1 MMQLFASPTSPFV
14 RKVTV
19 LGLEHGFSAQITPVL
34 VAGTA
39 LDAGSLPVAQNPLGK
54 IPTLVLEDGQCLHDS
69 RVITRYLND
78 RFDLGIYPKGDKLWP
93 ALAREAVIDGMI
105 EASVAM
111 VYELRLR
118 PAPIQF
124 APWIEGQWAKIA
136 RALATFDAAPP
147 DDALA
152 DSPLDMIQIA
162 LGCVLAH
169 LDFRH
174 SARDWRSTHPTLA
187 TWYETIHPRAAFM
200 ATMPP
205 A

>member
-1 MMQLFASPTSPFV
+1 MMQLFVSPTSPFV
-14 RKVTV
+14 RKIMV
-19 LGLEHGFSAQITPVL
+19 LGAEYGISAQITPVF
-34 VAGTA
+34 VAGTV
-39 LDAGSLPVAQNPLGK
+39 LDAGSLPVAHNPLGK
-54 IPTLVLEDGQCLHDS
+54 IPSLLLEDGLCLHDS
-69 RVITRYLND
+69 RVITRYLDD
-78 RFDLGIYPKGDKLWP
+78 RFDLGVYPKGPMLWP

-136 RALATFDAAPP
+136 RGLAMFDAAPP
-147 DDALA
+147 ADALA

-174 SARDWRSTHPTLA
+174 SARDWRSANPNLA
-187 TWYETIHPRAAFM
+187 AWYETVRMRAAFV
-200 ATMPP
+200 ATTPP
-205 A
+205 V